1 MSNWVSLF
9 YILFLLIFGD
19 IADILHLLFGVIRR
33 LSVSAS
39 FASASFDSL
48 FEITRLFHFLTTS
61 SIDTAS

>member
-19 IADILHLLFGVIRR
+19 IADILHLLSGVIRR

-48 FEITRLFHFLTTS
+48 FENHTS
-61 SIDTAS
+61 IPFFNYKLH